1 MKIGSSGPQN
11 IMVTNVHYL
20 AMPAAKTVNLL
31 LAVTTCSTHGHLLM
45 MHKLCLGS
53 HHFGHFN
60 LVNIK
65 SAI

>member
-11 IMVTNVHYL
+11 FIVTNVHYL
-20 AMPAAKTVNLL
+20 AVPATKSVNLL
-31 LAVTTCSTHGHLLM
+31 LAMTTRSTHGHLLM

-60 LVNIK
+60 LVNI
-65 SAI
+65 